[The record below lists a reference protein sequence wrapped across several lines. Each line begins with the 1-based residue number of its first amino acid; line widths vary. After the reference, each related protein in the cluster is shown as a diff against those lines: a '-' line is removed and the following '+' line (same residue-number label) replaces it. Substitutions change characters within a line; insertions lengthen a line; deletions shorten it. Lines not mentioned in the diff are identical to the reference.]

1 MTEPIKI
8 MVGPS
13 AHYHQLKSGQIKYQ
27 KSKPAKPIWRI
38 LILDESNNRMYSRTF
53 SAQPHAAEIEQAVFG
68 VLDGEDLQSVQ
79 IVIPATVE
87 KLCPGLQEKLMAH
100 GISVFVPAHGFA
112 SGSRAGRE
120 WEKFLCSLEMSLNTA
135 RESMASCSEIASAS
149 GHSTG
154 MVTSDLWRS
163 DHNKSSRFNVAHDLA
178 DKITRL
184 RGRDPEVGRK
194 TRMDE
199 SYRGPLNRGAKELPR
214 QDVLNE
220 ILRDPDS
227 YLMHERWGKQIWN
240 IVLQLKK
247 IRDTEPEHHPQLIAE
262 LGASAVL
269 YQIDA
274 IRNNRTDFL
283 SSLGWCLGDTSLRYQ
298 ISLGIKEA
306 FKQLIVFDNGLLQV
320 SAAKVTVHY
329 PKGCTDLSLRG
340 IPTHHLLEKMIQEVT
355 GGRAAIIPDLTDFQQ
370 KAHYHPVTPVFL
382 RSGVIF
388 NFPFFTSR
396 TPFSPAQCIISTEK
410 AGGQRSEG
418 LLIALAIL
426 PRDTTRFV
434 PIGDATLAV
443 RMTEVVNERLARN
456 GKGITCHIDPLETY
470 GDLMDVGAMCGLS

>member
-1 MTEPIKI
+1 MTEPIKV

-38 LILDESNNRMYSRTF
+38 LILDESNNRMFSRTF
-53 SAQPHAAEIEQAVFG
+53 SAQPHSAEIEHAVFG
-68 VLDGEDLQSVQ
+68 ILDGENLQSFQ

-135 RESMASCSEIASAS
+135 RESMASCEEIASAS
-149 GHSTG
+149 GHPSG
-154 MVTSDLWRS
+154 MVASDLWRS
-163 DHNKSSRFNVAHDLA
+163 DHKESSRFNVAYDLA

-194 TRMDE
+194 TRMNE
-199 SYRGPLNRGAKELPR
+199 SYRGPLNRSAKELPR

-247 IRDTEPEHHPQLIAE
+247 IRDTEPEYHPQLIAE

-274 IRNNRTDFL
+274 IGNSRTDFL

-298 ISLGIKEA
+298 ISLGMKEA
-306 FKQLIVFDNGLLQV
+306 FKQLIVLNSGLLQV
-320 SAAKVTVHY
+320 SAAKVTVQY
-329 PKGCTDLSLRG
+329 PKGCTGLSLRG
-340 IPTHHLLEKMIQEVT
+340 IPAHHILEKMIQEFT
-355 GGRAAIIPDLTDFQQ
+355 GGRVAIIPDLTDIRQ
-370 KAHYHPVTPVFL
+370 KAHYHPITPLFL
-382 RSGVIF
+382 KSGVIF

-396 TPFSPAQCIISTEK
+396 TPFSPAQCFVSTEK
-410 AGGQRSEG
+410 AGGQKLEG
-418 LLIALAIL
+418 LFIALAIL

-434 PIGDATLAV
+434 PIGDATLAE

-456 GKGITCHIDPLETY
+456 AKGITCHIDPLETY
-470 GDLMDVGAMCGLS
+470 GDLMEVGQQL

>member
-1 MTEPIKI
+1 MIEPYKV

-27 KSKPAKPIWRI
+27 KSKPAKPLWRI
-38 LILDESNNRMYSRTF
+38 LILDETNNRMYSRTF
-53 SAQPHAAEIEQAVFG
+53 SDQPHADEIERVVFG
-68 VLDGEDLQSVQ
+68 VLDGEDLPSVQ

-87 KLCPGLQEKLMAH
+87 RLCPGLQEKLMAH
-100 GISVFVPAHGFA
+100 SVSVFVPAHGFA

-120 WEKFLCSLEMSLNTA
+120 WEKFLSSLEMGLNMA
-135 RESMASCSEIASAS
+135 RESMASCEEIASAS
-149 GHSTG
+149 GHSSG
-154 MVTSDLWRS
+154 LVASDLWRS
-163 DHNKSSRFNVAHDLA
+163 DHKESSRFNVAYDLA

-194 TRMDE
+194 TRMNE
-199 SYRGPLNRGAKELPR
+199 SYRGPLNRGAKELPQ

-220 ILRDPDS
+220 ILRDPNS
-227 YLMHERWGKQIWN
+227 YLMHERWGEQIWN
-240 IVLQLKK
+240 IVLQLKQ
-247 IRDTEPEHHPQLIAE
+247 IRDAEPEHVPQLIAE

-283 SSLGWCLGDTSLRYQ
+283 SSLGWCLSDTSLRYR
-298 ISLGIKEA
+298 ISLGMKEA
-306 FKQLIVFDNGLLQV
+306 FKQLIVLNSGLLQV
-320 SAAKVTVHY
+320 SAARVTVQY

-340 IPTHHLLEKMIQEVT
+340 IPAHHLLEKMIQEFI
-355 GGRAAIIPDLTDFQQ
+355 GGRVAIIPDLTDIHIQQ

-418 LLIALAIL
+418 FIIALAIL
-426 PRDTTRFV
+426 PKEATRFV
-434 PIGDATLAV
+434 PIGDARLAV

-470 GDLMDVGAMCGLS
+470 GDIMDIGAQS